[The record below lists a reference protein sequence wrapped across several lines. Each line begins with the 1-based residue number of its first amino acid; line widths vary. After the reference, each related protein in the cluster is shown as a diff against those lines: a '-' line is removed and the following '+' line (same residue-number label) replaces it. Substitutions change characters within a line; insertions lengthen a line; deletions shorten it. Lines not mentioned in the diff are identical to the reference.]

1 MVVHRSSTADSDVQ
15 LTEEL
20 NDLMTK
26 NLIKKTPKEVGGGG
40 GGGGRPP
47 PKTRGGRPGPGRAG
61 WAAR

>member
-26 NLIKKTPKEVGGGG
+26 NLIKKTPKEVGG
-40 GGGGRPP
+40 
-47 PKTRGGRPGPGRAG
+47 RGARAG

>member
-40 GGGGRPP
+40 GRAARRP
-47 PKTRGGRPGPGRAG
+47 KKRGGRPGPGRAG